1 MQIAG
6 RDLFRIV
13 TWPWRQAIDLAL
25 PPRCPACGVVTM
37 ADHLFCV
44 GCWQKLDFL
53 SGAACRSCGEPFA
66 LDPGADAQCGACL
79 ADPPAIDG
87 MRAAVA
93 YGDIARALAL
103 KLKYGMRPGIAV
115 TLARQMRRLIADD
128 GDALLAPVPL
138 HRWRLW
144 RRGYNQAAL
153 IGRALARE
161 TGNSFTPDL
170 VIRTKATPI
179 LRGMGPKDRRKT
191 VRGAFRIAPHHSE
204 RVKGRTIILIDD
216 VYTTGATTN
225 TCALALKR
233 AGAAQVRVC
242 CWARVVHDIDNG
254 RPR

>member
-6 RDLFRIV
+6 RDLFTIV
-13 TWPWRQAIDLAL
+13 TWPARRAVDLAL

-44 GCWQKLDFL
+44 ECWQKLDFL
-53 SGAACRSCGEPFA
+53 SGAACRSCGEPFE
-66 LDPGADAQCGACL
+66 LDPGPDAQCGACL

-115 TLARQMRRLIADD
+115 TLARQMRRLIEEEDV
-128 GDALLAPVPL
+128 LLAPVPL

-161 TGNSFTPDL
+161 TGHAFTPDL
-170 VIRTKATPI
+170 LLRTKATPI
-179 LRGMGPKDRRKT
+179 LRGMGAKDRRKT
-191 VRGAFRIAPHHSE
+191 VRGAFRIAPHHAH
-204 RVKGRTIILIDD
+204 RVKGRTIILVDD

-225 TCALALKR
+225 ACALALKR
-233 AGAAQVRVC
+233 AGAANVRVC
-242 CWARVVHDIDNG
+242 CWARVVRGVDNG
-254 RPR
+254 ASR